1 MKSLYVTRESDGRDV
16 GRGWTS
22 AWAEDAVD
30 EATSAPGPS
39 GMELLVSGGQKRS
52 AGACPPR
59 RHWMGQTVMGLLS
72 VQPGLSWVGVQSY
85 SFLLANGTL
94 PN

>member
-39 GMELLVSGGQKRS
+39 GMGLLVAGGQKRS

-59 RHWMGQTVMGLLS
+59 RHWTGQAVMGLLS
-72 VQPGLSWVGVQSY
+72 VQPGLSWVGVQSH